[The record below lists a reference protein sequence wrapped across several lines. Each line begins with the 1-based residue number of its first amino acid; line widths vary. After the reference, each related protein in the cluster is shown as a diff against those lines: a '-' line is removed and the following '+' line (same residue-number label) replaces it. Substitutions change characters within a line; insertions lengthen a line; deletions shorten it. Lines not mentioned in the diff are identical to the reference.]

1 MIMQIKLSAIAFLFS
16 GFLLAQS
23 NVVTSE
29 YGNLTIEWE
38 KSLEELMEEKE
49 NEVCP
54 ATVSLPEPK
63 PEFCRG
69 ARIQVFYSK
78 NRSEAEAKLKE
89 LKSLFPGEFSNLE
102 YISPDYKIKLGHFE
116 SRESAQTMLNRAR
129 RAFPSS
135 LIVEETIRCSLID

>member
-1 MIMQIKLSAIAFLFS
+1 MQIKLSIITLVFS
-16 GFLLAQS
+16 GFLVAQS
-23 NVVTSE
+23 NVINTE

-49 NEVCP
+49 ICTSPPPPPVK
-54 ATVSLPEPK
+54 K

-78 NRSEAEAKLKE
+78 NRSEAEEKLKE
-89 LKSLFPGEFSNLE
+89 TKSLFPGEFSNLE
-102 YISPDYKIKLGHFE
+102 YNSPDYKIKLGYFE
-116 SRESAQTMLNRAR
+116 SRESANSTLNKVR

-135 LIVEETIRCSLID
+135 LVVEERVRCVLID

>member
-1 MIMQIKLSAIAFLFS
+1 MHIKLGLISILLSGILFS
-16 GFLLAQS
+16 QT

-38 KSLEELMEEKE
+38 KSLEELMEKKE
-49 NEVCP
+49 NKVCP
-54 ATVSLPEPK
+54 AAVSLPEPK

-69 ARIQVFYSK
+69 ARIQVFYTK
-78 NRSEAEAKLKE
+78 NRSEAAEKLKE
-89 LKSLFPGEFSNLE
+89 IKSLFPSEFSNLE
-102 YISPDYKIKLGHFE
+102 YNSPDYKIKLGHFE
-116 SRESAQTMLNRAR
+116 SRESAHNMLNRAR

>member
-1 MIMQIKLSAIAFLFS
+1 MQIKLSIITLVFS
-16 GFLLAQS
+16 GFLFSQT

-38 KSLEELMEEKE
+38 KSLEEWMEQKE
-49 NEVCP
+49 NQVCSTAP
-54 ATVSLPEPK
+54 SLPEPT
-63 PEFCRG
+63 PQFCRG

-78 NRSEAEAKLKE
+78 NRSEAEEKLKE
-89 LKSLFPGEFSNLE
+89 IKSLFPSEFSNLE
-102 YISPDYKIKLGHFE
+102 YNSPDYKIKLGHFD

>member
-1 MIMQIKLSAIAFLFS
+1 MIMHIKLGLISILLSGILFS
-16 GFLLAQS
+16 QT

-38 KSLEELMEEKE
+38 KSLEELIEEKE

-54 ATVSLPEPK
+54 ATVNLPEPK

-78 NRSEAEAKLKE
+78 NRSEAEEKLKE
-89 LKSLFPGEFSNLE
+89 IKSLFPSEFSNLE
-102 YISPDYKIKLGHFE
+102 YNSPDYKIKLGHFE
-116 SRESAQTMLNRAR
+116 SRESAQNMLNRAR

-135 LIVEETIRCSLID
+135 LIVLSLIHI

>member
-1 MIMQIKLSAIAFLFS
+1 MQIKLSIITLVFS
-16 GFLLAQS
+16 GFLVAQS
-23 NVVTSE
+23 NVISSE

-38 KSLEELMEEKE
+38 KSLEEWMEEKE
-49 NEVCP
+49 ICTSPPPPPVK
-54 ATVSLPEPK
+54 K

-78 NRSEAEAKLKE
+78 NRSEADEKLKE
-89 LKSLFPGEFSNLE
+89 IKSLFPSEFSNLE
-102 YISPDYKIKLGHFE
+102 YNSPDYKIKLGHFD

>member
-1 MIMQIKLSAIAFLFS
+1 MQIKLSIITLVFS
-16 GFLLAQS
+16 GFLVAQS
-23 NVVTSE
+23 NVINTE

-49 NEVCP
+49 ICTSPPPPPVK
-54 ATVSLPEPK
+54 K

-78 NRSEAEAKLKE
+78 NRSEAEEKLKE
-89 LKSLFPGEFSNLE
+89 TKSLFPGEFSNLE
-102 YISPDYKIKLGHFE
+102 YNSPDYKIKLGYFE
-116 SRESAQTMLNRAR
+116 SRESANSTLNKVQ

-135 LIVEETIRCSLID
+135 LVVEERVRCVLID